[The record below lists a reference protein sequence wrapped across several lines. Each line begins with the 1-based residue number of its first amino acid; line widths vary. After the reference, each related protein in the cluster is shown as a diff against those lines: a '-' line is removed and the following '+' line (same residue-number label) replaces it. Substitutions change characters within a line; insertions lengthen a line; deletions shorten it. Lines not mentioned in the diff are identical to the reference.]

1 MTRRDKAILRRY
13 TTEFLI
19 GLNLTAT
26 NFGGV
31 KACETLHRVLVA
43 AAVNYVINH

>member
-13 TTEFLI
+13 TMEFLI
-19 GLNLTAT
+19 NLTAT